1 MSRAWS
7 QPPSVAPFRHP
18 RQVMAALETGF
29 GGARVLVVGDLMLD
43 RYLWGQVGRI
53 SPEAPV
59 PVLHLSHETETAGG
73 AANVAR
79 NLSGLGLQVSI
90 AGVTGEDD
98 HRQRLL
104 RQLGEQGTDSS
115 AVLAD
120 PSRPTTTKTRLI
132 GNHQQMLRID
142 DEHLAPLSAELEDQ
156 LFATLM
162 PRLSTASVLL
172 LSDYAKGVLFGGLCQ
187 RLINAARE
195 QGLPVLVDPKG
206 RDFSRYRGASLIT
219 PNRAELAQA
228 ASVDPGDLEHLGAIA
243 SRMRAE
249 LQLERLVLTLGE
261 LGLLV
266 VEHDTQIRIAAVAR
280 EVFDVS
286 GAGDTVIATLAAGL
300 AAGLDPVDSAHLANL
315 AAGVV
320 VAKVGTAAISLSELR
335 QALSDELG
343 PDLIM
348 GEGVRLDQ
356 TAVAQAAPDRALDP
370 SQKLY
375 SLAELRGQVRDWQ
388 SRGERVVFTNGCFD
402 LLHAGHVS
410 YLEQARRHGHHLVIG
425 LNSDR
430 SVRTLKGPERPLVG
444 EQDRA
449 RVLAALAAVD
459 AVVLFDEDTPLQ
471 LIETLRPDVL
481 AKGADYRPDQVVG
494 AEQVRS
500 WGGELV
506 LVPLLEDRSTSS
518 IIRRMQ
524 R

>member
-1 MSRAWS
+1 
-7 QPPSVAPFRHP
+7 
-18 RQVMAALETGF
+18 
-29 GGARVLVVGDLMLD
+29 MLD

-59 PVLHLSHETETAGG
+59 PVLQLRQETETAGG

-79 NLSGLGLQVSI
+79 NLCGLGLQVSI
-90 AGVTGEDD
+90 AGVTGEDVN
-98 HRQRLL
+98 RQPLL
-104 RQLGEQGTDSS
+104 QQLNEQGTDIS

-120 PSRPTTTKTRLI
+120 PSRPTTTKTRLL

-142 DEHLAPLSAELEDQ
+142 DERIAPLGAELEDR
-156 LFATLM
+156 LFALIAHQL
-162 PRLSTASVLL
+162 RSAAVLV
-172 LSDYAKGVLFGGLCQ
+172 LSDYAKGVLFGGFCQ

-195 QGLPVLVDPKG
+195 QGIPVLVDPKG
-206 RDFSRYRGASLIT
+206 SDFSRYLGASLIT

-228 ASVDPGDLEHLGAIA
+228 ASIGSVDLEHLTAVA

-249 LQLERLVLTLGE
+249 LQLERLILTLGE

-266 VEHDTQIRIAAVAR
+266 IGPEAQTHIPAVAR

-300 AAGLDPVDSAHLANL
+300 AAGLDAVDSAHLANL

-320 VAKVGTAAISLSELR
+320 VAKVGTAAVSLSELEHAIR
-335 QALSDELG
+335 NEVALG
-343 PDLIM
+343 
-348 GEGVRLDQ
+348 
-356 TAVAQAAPDRALDP
+356 QAA
-370 SQKLY
+370 KLCT
-375 SLAELRGQVRDWQ
+375 LAELQTRVRAWQ

-402 LLHAGHVS
+402 LLHAGHVT
-410 YLEQARRHGHHLVIG
+410 YLEQARRYGQRLIIG
-425 LNSDR
+425 LNSDH
-430 SVRTLKGPERPLVG
+430 SVRALKGPERPLIG

-449 RVLAALAAVD
+449 RVLAALASVD
-459 AVVLFDEDTPLQ
+459 AVVLFDEDTPLN
-471 LIETLRPDVL
+471 LIEALRPDIL

-506 LVPLLEDRSTSS
+506 LVPLLEERSTSG
-518 IIRRMQ
+518 IIQRVRR
-524 R
+524 

>member
-1 MSRAWS
+1 M
-7 QPPSVAPFRHP
+7 RHC
-18 RQVMAALETGF
+18 F
-29 GGARVLVVGDLMLD
+29 GGGTVLVVGDLMLD

-59 PVLHLSHETETAGG
+59 PVLHLNRETETAGG

-79 NLSGLGLQVSI
+79 NLVGLGLRVSI
-90 AGVTGEDD
+90 AGVTGEDEN
-98 HRQRLL
+98 RQRLL
-104 RQLGEQGTDSS
+104 QRLAEQDIETS
-115 AVLAD
+115 AVLVD
-120 PSRPTTTKTRLI
+120 PTRPTTTKTRLL

-142 DEHLAPLSAELEDQ
+142 AERLAPLSAELEDC
-156 LFATLM
+156 LFASIQ
-162 PRLSTASVLL
+162 PQLSAASVLL

-187 RLINAARE
+187 RLIGAARE

-206 RDFSRYRGASLIT
+206 RDFSRYLGASLIT

-228 ASVDPGDLEHLGAIA
+228 VGVDPADLESLTAA
-243 SRMRAE
+243 AKRMRAE

-266 VEHDTQIRIAAVAR
+266 IEPDRQTRIPAVAR

-286 GAGDTVIATLAAGL
+286 GAGDTVIATLAAGV
-300 AAGLDPVDSAHLANL
+300 AAGLNPIDSAHLANL

-320 VAKVGTAAISLSELR
+320 VAKVGTAAVSLSELEHAISEEA
-335 QALSDELG
+335 ALG
-343 PDLIM
+343 
-348 GEGVRLDQ
+348 
-356 TAVAQAAPDRALDP
+356 QAAKLCTLTELQARVRA
-370 SQKLY
+370 
-375 SLAELRGQVRDWQ
+375 WQ
-388 SRGERVVFTNGCFD
+388 ARGERVVFTNGCFD

-410 YLEQARRHGHHLVIG
+410 YLERARRHGQRLIIG

-430 SVRTLKGPERPLVG
+430 SVRALKGPERPLIA

-449 RVLAALAAVD
+449 RVLAALAVVD
-459 AVVLFDEDTPLQ
+459 AVVFFDDDTPLR
-471 LIETLRPDVL
+471 LIEALRPEVL
-481 AKGADYRPDQVVG
+481 AKGADYSPEQVVG

-506 LVPLLEDRSTSS
+506 LVPLLEERSTSG

>member
-1 MSRAWS
+1 MSNS
-7 QPPSVAPFRHP
+7 PFHAPE
-18 RQVMAALETGF
+18 QILAALHAGF

-59 PVLHLSHETETAGG
+59 PVLHLSHESESAGG

-79 NLSGLGLQVSI
+79 NLIGLGLTVSI
-90 AGVTGEDD
+90 AGITGEDAD
-98 HRQRLL
+98 RQRLL
-104 RQLGEQGTDSS
+104 RLLAEAGADTS

-120 PSRPTTTKTRLI
+120 PHRPTTIKTRVL

-142 DEHLAPLSAELEDQ
+142 AERLAPLSAELEDR
-156 LFATLM
+156 LFALIE
-162 PRLSTASVLL
+162 PQLRQAKVLL
-172 LSDYAKGVLFGGLCQ
+172 LSDYAKGVLLGGLCA
-187 RLINAARE
+187 RLIEAARAL
-195 QGLPVLVDPKG
+195 GVAVLVDPKG
-206 RDFSRYRGASLIT
+206 RDFSRYLGANLVT
-219 PNRAELAQA
+219 PNRDELARAVGVDA
-228 ASVDPGDLEHLGAIA
+228 ADLDQLSASAEQLRADLG
-243 SRMRAE
+243 
-249 LQLERLVLTLGE
+249 LERLVLTLGE

-266 VEHDTQIRIAAVAR
+266 VEPEARTRLPAIAR

-300 AAGLDPVDSAHLANL
+300 AAGLDPIDSAILANL

-320 VAKVGTAAISLSELR
+320 VAKVGTAAVSLSELEH
-335 QALSDELG
+335 AISD
-343 PDLIM
+343 
-348 GEGVRLDQ
+348 
-356 TAVAQAAPDRALDP
+356 QAALEQAA
-370 SQKLY
+370 KLCG
-375 SLAELRGQVRDWQ
+375 LAELQARVRAWQ

-402 LLHAGHVS
+402 LLHAGHVT
-410 YLEQARRHGHHLVIG
+410 YLERARRHGQRLVIG

-430 SVRTLKGPERPLVG
+430 SVRALKGPERPLIG

-459 AVVLFDEDTPLQ
+459 AVVLFDEETPLA

-481 AKGADYRPDQVVG
+481 AKGADYRPEQVVG
-494 AEQVRS
+494 AEQVRG
-500 WGGELV
+500 WGGELA
-506 LVPLLEDRSTSS
+506 LIPLLEERSTTG

>member
-1 MSRAWS
+1 MFQHAS
-7 QPPSVAPFRHP
+7 SVAELRSA
-18 RQVMAALETGF
+18 QVLAAVRNRF
-29 GGARVLVVGDLMLD
+29 GAARVLVVGDLMLD

-79 NLSGLGLQVSI
+79 NLIGLGLAVSI

-98 HRQRLL
+98 NRQRLL
-104 RQLGEQGTDSS
+104 QLLTEQGIEIS
-115 AVLAD
+115 ALLAD
-120 PSRPTTTKTRLI
+120 SARPTTTKTRLL

-142 DEHLAPLSAELEDQ
+142 AERVAPLSAELEDR
-156 LFATLM
+156 LFALIL
-162 PRLSTASVLL
+162 PQLRASAVLL

-187 RLINAARE
+187 RLIGVARE
-195 QGLPVLVDPKG
+195 QGIPVLVDPKG
-206 RDFSRYRGASLIT
+206 RDFNRYLGASLIT
-219 PNRAELAQA
+219 PNRSELAQA
-228 ASVDPGDLEHLGAIA
+228 ASLDPSDLEHLTQVA
-243 SRMRAE
+243 SRMRTD
-249 LQLERLVLTLGE
+249 LRLERLILTLGE

-266 VEHDTQIRIAAVAR
+266 IEQDRQTRIPAVAR

-300 AAGLDPVDSAHLANL
+300 AAGLDPIDSAHLANL

-320 VAKVGTAAISLSELR
+320 VAKLGTAAISLSELEH
-335 QALSDELG
+335 AISDEAAL
-343 PDLIM
+343 
-348 GEGVRLDQ
+348 E
-356 TAVAQAAPDRALDP
+356 QAAKRCQLPELQTRVRA
-370 SQKLY
+370 
-375 SLAELRGQVRDWQ
+375 WQ
-388 SRGERVVFTNGCFD
+388 ARGERVVFTNGCFD

-410 YLEQARRHGHHLVIG
+410 YLERARRHGQRLIIG

-430 SVRTLKGPERPLVG
+430 SVRALKGPERPLIG

-459 AVVLFDEDTPLQ
+459 AVVLFDEDTPLE
-471 LIETLRPDVL
+471 LIEALRPDVL

-506 LVPLLEDRSTSS
+506 LVPLLEARSTTG
-518 IIRRMQ
+518 IIQRMQ

>member
-1 MSRAWS
+1 MDPLEAE
-7 QPPSVAPFRHP
+7 AE
-18 RQVMAALETGF
+18 AAAQLQEPKQEPGLVSGQALAAVRNGF

-59 PVLHLSHETETAGG
+59 PVLHLGRETETAGG

-79 NLSGLGLQVSI
+79 NLIGLGLRVSI
-90 AGVTGEDD
+90 AGVTGEDEN
-98 HRQRLL
+98 RQRLL
-104 RQLGEQGTDSS
+104 RLLAEQGAETS

-120 PSRPTTTKTRLI
+120 PSRPTTTKTRLL

-142 DEHLAPLSAELEDQ
+142 AERLAPLSAELEDRLFGLVLSQ
-156 LFATLM
+156 LSA
-162 PRLSTASVLL
+162 ASVLL

-187 RLINAARE
+187 RLIGAARE
-195 QGLPVLVDPKG
+195 QGVPVLVDPKG
-206 RDFSRYRGASLIT
+206 SDFSRYLGASVIT

-228 ASVDPGDLEHLGAIA
+228 ARVDPTDLERLTAIA
-243 SRMRAE
+243 GQMRAD
-249 LQLERLVLTLGE
+249 LRLDRLVLTLGE

-266 VEHDTQIRIAAVAR
+266 VEPDRQTRIPAVAR

-300 AAGLDPVDSAHLANL
+300 AAGLDPIDSAHLANL

-320 VAKVGTAAISLSELR
+320 VAKVGTAAVSLSELEH
-335 QALSDELG
+335 AISDEAAL
-343 PDLIM
+343 
-348 GEGVRLDQ
+348 E
-356 TAVAQAAPDRALDP
+356 QAA
-370 SQKLY
+370 KLC
-375 SLAELRGQVRDWQ
+375 SLTELQARVRSWQ

-402 LLHAGHVS
+402 LLHAGHVT
-410 YLEQARRHGHHLVIG
+410 YLERARRHGQRLIIG

-430 SVRTLKGPERPLVG
+430 SVRALKGPERPLIA

-459 AVVLFDEDTPLQ
+459 AVVLFDEDTPLK
-471 LIETLRPDVL
+471 LIEALRPDVL
-481 AKGADYRPDQVVG
+481 AKGADYQPDQVVG
-494 AEQVRS
+494 AEQVRG

-506 LVPLLEDRSTSS
+506 LVPLLEERSTSG

-524 R
+524 G

>member
-1 MSRAWS
+1 MSPLEAES
-7 QPPSVAPFRHP
+7 ETVAQLQEPEQEPKHDP
-18 RQVMAALETGF
+18 GLISGQALAAVRNGF
-29 GGARVLVVGDLMLD
+29 GGVRVLVVGDLMLD

-59 PVLHLSHETETAGG
+59 PVLHLDRETETAGG

-79 NLSGLGLQVSI
+79 NLIGLGLWVSI
-90 AGVTGEDD
+90 AGVTGEDEN
-98 HRQRLL
+98 RERLL
-104 RQLGEQGTDSS
+104 RLLAEQGAETS

-120 PSRPTTTKTRLI
+120 PSRPTTTKTRLL

-142 DEHLAPLSAELEDQ
+142 AERIAPLSAELEDR
-156 LFATLM
+156 LFALI
-162 PRLSTASVLL
+162 LSQLSDASVLL
-172 LSDYAKGVLFGGLCQ
+172 LSDYAKGVLYGGLCQ
-187 RLINAARE
+187 RLISAARE
-195 QGLPVLVDPKG
+195 QGVPVLVDPKG
-206 RDFSRYRGASLIT
+206 RDFDRYLGASLIT

-228 ASVDPGDLEHLGAIA
+228 AHVDPTDLEHLIA
-243 SRMRAE
+243 SAGQMRAD
-249 LQLERLVLTLGE
+249 LRLDRLVLTLGE

-266 VEHDTQIRIAAVAR
+266 VESDRQTRIPAVAR

-300 AAGLDPVDSAHLANL
+300 AAGLDPIDSAHLANL

-320 VAKVGTAAISLSELR
+320 VAKVGTAAIRLGELEH
-335 QALSDELG
+335 AISDEAAL
-343 PDLIM
+343 
-348 GEGVRLDQ
+348 E
-356 TAVAQAAPDRALDP
+356 QAA
-370 SQKLY
+370 KLC
-375 SLAELRGQVRDWQ
+375 SLTELQVRVRSWQ

-402 LLHAGHVS
+402 LLHAGHVT
-410 YLEQARRHGHHLVIG
+410 YLERARRHGQRLIIG

-430 SVRTLKGPERPLVG
+430 SVRALKGPERPLIG

-459 AVVLFDEDTPLQ
+459 AVVLFDEDTPLK
-471 LIETLRPDVL
+471 LIEALRPDVL
-481 AKGADYRPDQVVG
+481 AKGADYQPDQVVG

-506 LVPLLEDRSTSS
+506 LIPLLEERSTSG

-524 R
+524 G

>member
-1 MSRAWS
+1 MPQTLSA
-7 QPPSVAPFRHP
+7 APFRAP
-18 RQVMAALETGF
+18 EQVMAALESGF

-43 RYLWGQVGRI
+43 RYLWGQVERI

-59 PVLHLSHETETAGG
+59 PVLHLSRETETAGG

-79 NLSGLGLQVSI
+79 NLGGLGLQVSI
-90 AGVTGEDD
+90 AGVTGDD
-98 HRQRLL
+98 DNRQRLL
-104 RQLGEQGTDSS
+104 QQLSELSTDMS

-120 PSRPTTTKTRLI
+120 PMRPTTTKTRLL

-142 DEHLAPLSAELEDQ
+142 AERLAPLSTELEDR
-156 LFATLM
+156 LFALIM
-162 PRLSTASVLL
+162 PQVRAAAVLV
-172 LSDYAKGVLFGGLCQ
+172 LSDYAKGMLLGGLCR

-195 QGLPVLVDPKG
+195 QGVPVLVDPKG
-206 RDFSRYRGASLIT
+206 RDFSRYHGASLIT

-228 ASVDPGDLEHLGAIA
+228 ASVDPADLEHLAAIA
-243 SRMRAE
+243 STMRAE
-249 LQLERLVLTLGE
+249 LQLERLILTLGE

-266 VEHDTQIRIAAVAR
+266 IEPEAQTRIPAVAR

-320 VAKVGTAAISLSELR
+320 VAKVGTAAVSLCELEH
-335 QALSDELG
+335 AISDEAAL
-343 PDLIM
+343 
-348 GEGVRLDQ
+348 E
-356 TAVAQAAPDRALDP
+356 QAA
-370 SQKLY
+370 KLCT
-375 SLAELRGQVRDWQ
+375 LAELQGRVRAWQ

-402 LLHAGHVS
+402 LLHAGHVT
-410 YLEQARRHGHHLVIG
+410 YLEQARRYGQRLIIG

-430 SVRTLKGPERPLVG
+430 SVHALKGPERPLIG

-459 AVVLFDEDTPLQ
+459 AVVMFDEDTPLN
-471 LIETLRPDVL
+471 LIEALRPDVL

-494 AEQVRS
+494 AEQVRG
-500 WGGELV
+500 WGGQLV
-506 LVPLLEDRSTSS
+506 LVPLLEERSTSS
-518 IIRRMQ
+518 IIRRVQ

>member
-1 MSRAWS
+1 
-7 QPPSVAPFRHP
+7 
-18 RQVMAALETGF
+18 MAALDSGF
-29 GGARVLVVGDLMLD
+29 GAARVLVVGDLMLD

-59 PVLHLSHETETAGG
+59 PVLHLSRETETAGG

-79 NLSGLGLQVSI
+79 NLSGLGIQVSI
-90 AGVTGEDD
+90 AGVSGDD
-98 HRQRLL
+98 EQRQRLL
-104 RQLGEQGTDSS
+104 QQLSEQGADTS

-142 DEHLAPLSAELEDQ
+142 TERLAPLSTELEDR
-156 LFATLM
+156 LFALIKPQLKAAT
-162 PRLSTASVLL
+162 VLV

-187 RLINAARE
+187 RLIDAARE
-195 QGLPVLVDPKG
+195 QGVPVLVDPKG
-206 RDFSRYRGASLIT
+206 RDFSRYRGANLIT

-228 ASVDPGDLEHLGAIA
+228 AGVDPANLEHLTAIA
-243 SRMRAE
+243 SRMRTK
-249 LQLERLVLTLGE
+249 LQLECLILTLGE

-266 VEHDTQIRIAAVAR
+266 IEDEVQTRLPAVAR

-300 AAGLDPVDSAHLANL
+300 AAGLDPIDSAHLANL

-320 VAKVGTAAISLSELR
+320 VAKVGTAAVSLSDLEYAISNEL
-335 QALSDELG
+335 ALE
-343 PDLIM
+343 
-348 GEGVRLDQ
+348 
-356 TAVAQAAPDRALDP
+356 QAA
-370 SQKLY
+370 KLCP
-375 SLAELRGQVRDWQ
+375 LAELQARVRAWQ

-402 LLHAGHVS
+402 LLHAGHVT
-410 YLEQARRHGHHLVIG
+410 YLEQARRHGQRLIIG

-430 SVRTLKGPERPLVG
+430 SVRALKGPERPLTG

-449 RVLAALAAVD
+449 RVLAALAVVD
-459 AVVLFDEDTPLQ
+459 AVVLFDEDTPLR
-471 LIETLRPDVL
+471 LIEALRPDIL
-481 AKGADYRPDQVVG
+481 AKGADYQPDQVVG
-494 AEQVRS
+494 AEQVRG

-506 LVPLLEDRSTSS
+506 LVPLLEERSTSA
-518 IIRRMQ
+518 IIRRAQ